1 MGKPCKRGLEQ
12 GKSMFEQIK
21 EGQLELSAVREGKS
35 G

>member
-1 MGKPCKRGLEQ
+1 MGKICKIGLEQ

-21 EGQLELSAVREGKS
+21 EGQVELGAVREGKS